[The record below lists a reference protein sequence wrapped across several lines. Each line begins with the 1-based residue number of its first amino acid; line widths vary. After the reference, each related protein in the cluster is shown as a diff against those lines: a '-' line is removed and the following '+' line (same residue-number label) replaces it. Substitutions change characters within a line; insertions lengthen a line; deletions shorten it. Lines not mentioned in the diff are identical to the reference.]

1 MRYRNAW
8 SEATVVATADVAANV
23 RQIEIAP
30 AAGAQ
35 PYGAG
40 AHLDVSLLINEK
52 PEIRSYSLIG
62 LYRPSQPYRIAVK
75 RLAASRG
82 GSSAM
87 WALAP
92 GARLMISQP
101 QNHFALTFGRQSYM
115 LIAGGIGITPI
126 YGMALELAE
135 HGADL
140 RLLYAG
146 ASRAEMPFIDT
157 LAGRLGDRLSVHAS
171 DAGQRIDID
180 RVVGAIAPG
189 TQLYVCGPLRM
200 LDAVRRA
207 WHGRG
212 LPAGDL
218 RFETF
223 GASGQFAPQPFRV
236 KVPRLGLELTVREDQ
251 SMLDALIAVGADVMT
266 DCLRG
271 ECGLCAVDILDCSGI
286 VDHRDLFFSDAQKG
300 ENKKMCACVSR
311 IVNGGVVID
320 TAYRGSRSRPI
331 PTTTAAR

>member
-23 RQIEIAP
+23 RQIEILP
-30 AAGAQ
+30 TAGAQ
-35 PYGAG
+35 HYGAG
-40 AHLDVSLLINEK
+40 AHLDVSLLIDAK
-52 PEIRSYSLIG
+52 PGIRSYSLIG
-62 LYRPSQPYRIAVK
+62 PYRPNQPYRIAVK
-75 RLAASRG
+75 RLAAGRG

-87 WALAP
+87 WALVP

-126 YGMALELAE
+126 YGMALELAAY
-135 HGADL
+135 GADL

-146 ASRAEMPFIDT
+146 ASRAEMPFIDNLT
-157 LAGRLGDRLSVHAS
+157 AQLGDRVTVYPSNEER
-171 DAGQRIDID
+171 RIAID
-180 RVVGAIAPG
+180 HVVAAITPGA
-189 TQLYVCGPLRM
+189 QLYVCGPLRM

-207 WHGRG
+207 WRDHD

-218 RFETF
+218 RYETF
-223 GASGQFAPQPFRV
+223 GASGQFAPQPFQV
-236 KVPRLGLELTVREDQ
+236 SVPRLGLELTVREDQ
-251 SMLDALIAVGADVMT
+251 SMLDALIQAGADVMA

-271 ECGLCAVDILDCSGI
+271 ECGLCTVHVLACSGV
-286 VDHRDLFFSDAQKG
+286 VDHRDLFFNDAQKG

-311 IVNGGVVID
+311 IVGGGVVID
-320 TAYRGSRSRPI
+320 TAYRGSLSRPI
-331 PTTTAAR
+331 PDR